1 MRTPLGRASE
11 APAGGIGRTCL
22 NASEAQGDAVAD
34 RRVAVGALHE
44 HGLRRADAV
53 EVLDGGGAVFGELA
67 FVIAE
72 ARDPGLGPSAGERMA
87 PERLNHLLDRVD
99 DRGDAGHGP
108 HRGRNPARMGVN
120 VAERGQNR
128 ASLEV
133 DGRHAVV
140 RGCAGAGTDPGDAAR
155 LDEKGVRVGEAFAV
169 VNDGIVNEDVVH
181 GSPALKLKGI
191 QKGYGSRRRTSPEIW
206 RALVRRH
213 AVSGKERRRREGQG
227 KEKAKKMDVP
237 KNVHFLDDLAG
248 VVGFEPTNVG
258 FRIRCLNRTWRYPST
273 SGAVGETRTL
283 MALTTATS
291 TLRVYQFRHDRG
303 PNCSPLMCIRRSE
316 VTSRGGVF
324 YLGISFVGALLG
336 FSLPDIPYSWDAGC
350 STVDK
355 TPPAG

>member
-1 MRTPLGRASE
+1 M
-11 APAGGIGRTCL
+11 
-22 NASEAQGDAVAD
+22 
-34 RRVAVGALHE
+34 
-44 HGLRRADAV
+44 
-53 EVLDGGGAVFGELA
+53 
-67 FVIAE
+67 
-72 ARDPGLGPSAGERMA
+72 
-87 PERLNHLLDRVD
+87 
-99 DRGDAGHGP
+99 
-108 HRGRNPARMGVN
+108 
-120 VAERGQNR
+120 
-128 ASLEV
+128 
-133 DGRHAVV
+133 
-140 RGCAGAGTDPGDAAR
+140 
-155 LDEKGVRVGEAFAV
+155 
-169 VNDGIVNEDVVH
+169 
-181 GSPALKLKGI
+181 
-191 QKGYGSRRRTSPEIW
+191 
-206 RALVRRH
+206 
-213 AVSGKERRRREGQG
+213 
-227 KEKAKKMDVP
+227 KKMDVP
-237 KNVHFLDDLAG
+237 KNVHSLDDLAGVVGFEPTNVGFRIRCLNRTWRYPSTSGAVGETRTLMALTTATSTLRVYQFRHDREMLTVRCLRSIRRVTPLIDLAGVVGFEPTNVGFRIRCLNRTWRYPSTSGAVGETRTLMALTTATSTLRVYQFRHDRETFSACIWCCAPDASSLLSLTAHPTERLAG

>member
-1 MRTPLGRASE
+1 MLTVRCLRSIRRVTPLIDL
-11 APAGGIGRTCL
+11 AGVVGFEPTNVGFRIRCL
-22 NASEAQGDAVAD
+22 NRTWRYPSTSGAVGETRTLMALTTATSTLRVYQFRHD
-34 RRVAVGALHE
+34 REMLTVRCLRSIRRVTPL
-44 HGLRRADAV
+44 
-53 EVLDGGGAVFGELA
+53 
-67 FVIAE
+67 I
-72 ARDPGLGPSAGERMA
+72 
-87 PERLNHLLDRVD
+87 
-99 DRGDAGHGP
+99 
-108 HRGRNPARMGVN
+108 
-120 VAERGQNR
+120 
-128 ASLEV
+128 
-133 DGRHAVV
+133 
-140 RGCAGAGTDPGDAAR
+140 
-155 LDEKGVRVGEAFAV
+155 
-169 VNDGIVNEDVVH
+169 
-181 GSPALKLKGI
+181 
-191 QKGYGSRRRTSPEIW
+191 
-206 RALVRRH
+206 
-213 AVSGKERRRREGQG
+213 
-227 KEKAKKMDVP
+227 
-237 KNVHFLDDLAG
+237 DLAG